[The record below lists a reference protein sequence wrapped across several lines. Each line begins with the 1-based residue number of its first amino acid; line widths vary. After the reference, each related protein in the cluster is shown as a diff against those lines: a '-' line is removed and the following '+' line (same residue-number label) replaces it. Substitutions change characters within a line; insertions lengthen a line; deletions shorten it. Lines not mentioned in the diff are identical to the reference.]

1 MSGLYGIVDFSGA
14 PIDPGVLHAM
24 STISE
29 GLGPDGSSRKLFLGA
44 ALGHLS
50 LLSTPEALTEQ
61 QPVCARSGSVCLVA
75 DVRLD
80 NRQELIDRLRS
91 HGLLEEPAPG
101 DATLLLAA
109 YLLWGTS
116 CPEHLLGDFAFAVW
130 DAPQRLLFCVRDP
143 LGVKPLHYAR
153 IGSLVCFAS
162 EAQQVLQHPS
172 VPRRLDEQTLADYL
186 AGTWDNPDRTFF
198 RDVHRLPAAHSRV
211 FTVGGDRMERYWDI
225 DPGRRITYRD
235 DRDYTAHFLDLFQR
249 AVANRL
255 RAPEGP
261 VGILMSGGLDSTSV
275 AAMMRRSIPR
285 GGNRDL
291 FSCSFVFPHL
301 RQCDERT
308 YIEATAEE
316 LAMDTELVDAEKL
329 WLLGDPEAYQP
340 RLETPLLAWESPFDE
355 VLRRTRSRNARV
367 LLTGHGG
374 DDLMAGSLLV
384 YADLLLQGDLR
395 VLLETIPHAAAQGW
409 SGWRT
414 LYRYFGQPLIPSVVD
429 RTVRRFLGKP
439 PRPMIPEWIRPE
451 FVRRSGLAER
461 LHSVPARPVRT
472 AAWHELY
479 DEVVQL
485 RGWERA
491 VHWYTSKAS
500 PFGIEVRHP
509 FLDRR
514 LVELMLAIPSRL
526 RSQPGCYKPFLRRA
540 IEGLLPERVRTRTD
554 KTALCS
560 FFYFSLRQR
569 ERCKIE
575 KLLAAPLADEMK
587 ILDAA
592 KLREAY
598 RAWQED
604 STPESLGL
612 WPALTFEIWLR
623 KFVDQIDEAL
633 IPRLETVEPGL
644 RFAHVGL

>member
-61 QPVCARSGSVCLVA
+61 QPVCARSGTVCLVA

-80 NRQELIDRLRS
+80 NRQELIGSLRS
-91 HGLLEEPAPG
+91 RGFLEEPAPG

-130 DAPQRLLFCVRDP
+130 DAPQRLLFCARDP
-143 LGVKPLHYAR
+143 LGVKPLHYTR

-172 VPRRLDEQTLADYL
+172 VPRRLDEQTLSRYL
-186 AGTWDNPDRTFF
+186 ADAWDDPDRTFF
-198 RDVHRLPAAHSRV
+198 RDVHRLPAAHRMV
-211 FTVGGDRMERYWDI
+211 FTAGGDRMERYWDI
-225 DPGRRITYRD
+225 DPGRRLLYRD

-249 AVANRL
+249 AVSDRL

-261 VGILMSGGLDSTSV
+261 AGILMSGGLDSTSV
-275 AAMMRRSIPR
+275 AAMARRSVPR
-285 GGNRDL
+285 GGSPDL
-291 FSCSFVFPHL
+291 FSCSFVFPNL
-301 RQCDERT
+301 RQCDERA
-308 YIEATAEE
+308 YIEATAEA
-316 LAMDTELVDAEKL
+316 LALDSELVDAERL
-329 WLLGDPEAYQP
+329 WVLGDPHAYQP
-340 RLETPLLAWESPFDE
+340 RLEAPLLAWESSFRE
-355 VLRRTRSRNARV
+355 VLRRTRSRNARI

-374 DDLMAGSLLV
+374 DDLMAGSPSA
-384 YADLLLQGDLR
+384 YADRLLQGDLR
-395 VLLETIPHAAAQGW
+395 VLLETIPHAASKGW

-414 LYRYFGQPLIPSVVD
+414 LYRYFGQPLIPEVID
-429 RTVRRFLGKP
+429 GNVRRLLGKS
-439 PRPMIPEWIRPE
+439 PRPRIPEWIRPE
-451 FVRRSGLAER
+451 FVHRSGLAEH
-461 LHSVPARPVRT
+461 LQSVPARPARK
-472 AAWHELY
+472 AAWHEIY
-479 DEVVQL
+479 DEVVRL
-485 RGWERA
+485 RGWEPA
-491 VHWYTSKAS
+491 VHWYTSNAS

-540 IEGLLPERVRTRTD
+540 VDGLLPEKVRSRAD
-554 KTALCS
+554 KTALSS
-560 FFYFSLRQR
+560 FFYFSLRQK
-569 ERCKIE
+569 EQGKIE
-575 KLLAAPLADEMK
+575 QLLAAPLSDEIG
-587 ILDAA
+587 ILDAV
-592 KLREAY
+592 KLREAF
-598 RAWQED
+598 RAWQND
-604 STPESLGL
+604 STPESL

-623 KFVDQIDEAL
+623 KFGDQIGGAL
-633 IPRLETVEPGL
+633 IPSPGTAEAGVQ
-644 RFAHVGL
+644 FA